1 MNRKSRKVDKD
12 LLEYREFPLKTMVIY
27 VLLAVPMAF
36 SIYVIT
42 GLLSGSL
49 FAFDGL
55 TLPEHLGLLGY
66 GALTAT
72 IALPLSGLLVDRI
85 RKHDLLMYLAALL
98 PSLVGILSVLEI
110 IPGFSE
116 VYPLLLS
123 TSTFGCLSLMLI
135 SWSARINQSV
145 VLRFRGRTVSTFLAV
160 AVIVYTIFTY
170 LDSLNVLAV
179 LLNTITFPALTSLIA
194 VVISAAFRPWK
205 VARASLTVAG
215 SSFKYFIPVTF
226 VLGAHLLWYTVTK
239 QELSQSPLYPSFVSL
254 SQTVNIGFIE
264 MVPFVAAIV
273 LAGIMADRLGRKT
286 AFRFVILLIG
296 LLTIFGSTLYET
308 GNLSTL
314 LISER
319 FVEGYLL
326 GLCLLLIWPELGA
339 VKTKGF
345 RLSLYWFFFLGYM
358 TLFWALELNIEL
370 LGITF
375 DAPSW
380 LPSVGGQVAI
390 LLSLS
395 ALYLTG
401 PLPTTLG
408 REIEMEDLDFNFDER
423 QVKKT
428 VDAFVGADDF
438 ASIRSQ
444 IHIIDAG
451 ADLSDSDMDDILG
464 DEFRDMLP
472 LRRVPGIGTSLEK
485 KLNAAGYESAAQLA
499 GESAQRLAQKIDG
512 LSEAR
517 AEKILT
523 EARKVVKKTVKKKKK

>member
-1 MNRKSRKVDKD
+1 
-12 LLEYREFPLKTMVIY
+12 MVIY

-49 FAFDGL
+49 FALDGL

-116 VYPLLLS
+116 IYPLLLS

-160 AVIVYTIFTY
+160 AVIVYTIFTI
-170 LDSLNVLAV
+170 LDSLAV
-179 LLNTITFPALTSLIA
+179 LTDVLNTIAFLAFISLVA
-194 VVISAAFRPWK
+194 VGISASFRPWK
-205 VARASLTVAG
+205 VARASLTVVG
-215 SSFKYFIPVTF
+215 SSFRYFIPMTF

-239 QELSQSPLYPSFVSL
+239 QELIDKVPAFVSL
-254 SQTVNIGFIE
+254 SHSVNIGIFE
-264 MVPFVAAIV
+264 MVLFVISIV
-273 LAGIMADRLGRKT
+273 IAGIMSDRFGRKT

-296 LLTIFGSTLYET
+296 LLTIFGSSFYDT
-308 GNLSTL
+308 GFL
-314 LISER
+314 LGLLLLER
-319 FVEGYLL
+319 LVEGYLL
-326 GLCLLLIWPELGA
+326 GLCLLLIWPELG
-339 VKTKGF
+339 VVRTKGF

-358 TLFWALELNIEL
+358 TLFWALDLNIEL
-370 LGITF
+370 FGLTF
-375 DAPSW
+375 DAPD
-380 LPSVGGQVAI
+380 LRAVGGPIAI
-390 LLSLS
+390 LLSLG
-395 ALYLTG
+395 ALYLAG

-451 ADLSDSDMDDILG
+451 TDLTDSEMDDILG
-464 DEFRDMLP
+464 EEFRDMLP
-472 LRRVPGIGTSLEK
+472 LRRVPGIGASLEK

-512 LSEAR
+512 LSLSR
-517 AEKILT
+517 AEAILT
-523 EARKVVKKTVKKKKK
+523 DARKVVKKTVKKKKK